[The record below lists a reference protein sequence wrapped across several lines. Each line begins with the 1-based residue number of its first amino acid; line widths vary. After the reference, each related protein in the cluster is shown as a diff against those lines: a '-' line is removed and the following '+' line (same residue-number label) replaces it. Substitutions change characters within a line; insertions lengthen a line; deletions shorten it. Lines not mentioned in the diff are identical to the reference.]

1 MGFGF
6 RFAARVRLRL
16 RLGELEEGE
25 GLIGLFVCDVWFG
38 SEWEMMMQS
47 E

>member
-16 RLGELEEGE
+16 RLGDPEGGV